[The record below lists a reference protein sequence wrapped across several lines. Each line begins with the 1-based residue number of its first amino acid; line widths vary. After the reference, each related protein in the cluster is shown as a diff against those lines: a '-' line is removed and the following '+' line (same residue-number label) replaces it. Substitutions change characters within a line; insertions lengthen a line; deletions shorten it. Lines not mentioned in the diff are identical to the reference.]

1 MAEDIPIED
10 ELMAQ
15 GNFTPISEWLIE
27 NVYQHGRKY
36 LPTELIE
43 QVTGGSIDTGSYLVY
58 LRSK

>member
-1 MAEDIPIED
+1 MVDDIPIED

-15 GNFTPISEWLIE
+15 GNITPICEWLTE
-27 NVYQHGRKY
+27 NVYKHRSKY

-43 QVTGGSIDTGSYLVY
+43 QITGGSIDTGSYLVY